1 MRFVIAALLLIFAL
15 LGAAFA
21 ALNGGAVHY
30 DFLLVEADLP
40 KGVTLLA
47 VLVLGWL
54 LGGLSA
60 WLGLG
65 ARRRRKVSGRGQGDG
80 QDAA

>member
-1 MRFVIAALLLIFAL
+1 MRFLIAAVLLLFAL

-21 ALNGGAVHY
+21 ALNGGSVHY
-30 DFLLVEADLP
+30 DFLLAQPDLP

-60 WLGLG
+60 WLGRGLSRVG
-65 ARRRRKVSGRGQGDG
+65 GRNRRRDG
-80 QDAA
+80 NGPA

>member
-15 LGAAFA
+15 LGAGFA
-21 ALNGGAVHY
+21 ALNAGPVHY
-30 DFLLVEADLP
+30 DFLITEADLP

-54 LGGLSA
+54 LGGLGA
-60 WLGLG
+60 WLGRGL
-65 ARRRRKVSGRGQGDG
+65 RRRGAARRGQGGHDP
-80 QDAA
+80 A